1 MRPAL
6 TFSTRRAKSS
16 TCILKQCR
24 SYLTTTNTLL
34 STTATSHKKKVPQV
48 PPLWFLVARSSSS
61 QALLKEEVPSSSSNN
76 SPEKQLYSQFHP
88 RAMNKDVNLDSL
100 LEFLSKSS
108 LSPKNK
114 FKSLRTALYNTTQ
127 YDSRKA
133 WLIYDTMVR
142 YQVDKY
148 LKLNHYGFLLCILKY
163 GDSIQHMLTV
173 IENMK
178 KLHPRQDKD
187 IDYHI
192 SQVLFSMGRQGLVEE
207 ACHLVSSL
215 SAKKDFKPSANH
227 YHSLA
232 IALKN
237 SKTGNNNKNSKS
249 IETVTKLMLEGME
262 QHEIVLHNTTLS
274 TMISVLSSSQQKDLT
289 LQFLKAMDKANNK
302 CGATTTHSHP
312 YNVYIY
318 TSLIAG
324 FARQGDSASAKRIF
338 DEMRKHKVEP
348 NQVTFSALMEAYG
361 KGGDFTSAI
370 RLLTDHQKRH
380 RKVNNAMVTS
390 LLVNAIR
397 HNNLTV
403 AENTVKFITKKK
415 VKVKDMDSTLLTALI
430 WVKTKLCMD
439 EARKDFDLLY
449 KEDKNL
455 VNSIMVNHLITGYG
469 LKGDKESVIQLYNT
483 TVNNEKMTLSHAEEK
498 RFKHH
503 LANALFHCRDVPAA
517 MGVFVSM
524 RNQNVPDD
532 VTLAM
537 VIQGLIM
544 NNENNLAWRL
554 FKTLQTDGIEPNL
567 HAYTSILKAIG
578 HREVDLKKKPGNSRL
593 SPELIEA
600 AGIRLPSLD
609 YLNSAVPST
618 TEALNLF
625 RRLTGFQQP
634 NVYTYTTLISCFAK
648 HNISRAISIFD
659 HMCAKG
665 VQPTVETYTAIL
677 QGCSIFRNSQMALSV
692 FNHMCEHRV
701 EPNAVT
707 WRYLLK
713 SLLRSR
719 VDKKQIDKI
728 AQMAKKSLDNNNK
741 KVE

>member
-16 TCILKQCR
+16 TCILKQCQ
-24 SYLTTTNTLL
+24 SYLTTNTPF
-34 STTATSHKKKVPQV
+34 TTTTHKKVPQL
-48 PPLWFLVARSSSS
+48 PPLWFLVTRSSSS
-61 QALLKEEVPSSSSNN
+61 QALLKEEAQSSSEN
-76 SPEKQLYSQFHP
+76 LYSKFHP
-88 RAMNKDVNLDSL
+88 RTMNKNVNLDSL
-100 LEFLSKSS
+100 LAFLSKSS

-133 WLIYDTMVR
+133 WLIYETMVR

-178 KLHPRQDKD
+178 KLNPRED

-192 SQVLFSMGRQGLVEE
+192 SQVLFAMGRQGLVEE
-207 ACHLVSSL
+207 ACHLIGSS
-215 SAKKDFKPSANH
+215 KDFKPSANH

-237 SKTGNNNKNSKS
+237 NKPNNNSKS
-249 IETVTKLMLEGME
+249 IESVTKILLDGME
-262 QHEIVLHNTTLS
+262 QHQTVLHNTTLS

-289 LQFLKAMDKANNK
+289 LQFLKAMDKANSS
-302 CGATTTHSHP
+302 CSTTSTTHSVKNNSHP

-324 FARQGDSASAKRIF
+324 FARQGDSESAKRIF

-361 KGGDFTSAI
+361 KAGDFNSAI
-370 RLLTDHQKRH
+370 RLLTDHQKRY

-397 HNNLTV
+397 QNNLIV
-403 AENTVKFITKKK
+403 AENAVKFITKKK

-430 WVKTKLCMD
+430 WVKTKLCVD

-469 LKGDKESVIQLYNT
+469 LKGDKESVIQLYNL
-483 TVNNEKMTLSHAEEK
+483 NEKNGNMSPAEEK
-498 RFKHH
+498 RSKHH

-517 MGVFVSM
+517 MGVFASM
-524 RNQNVPDD
+524 RYQNVPDD

-554 FKTLQTDGIEPNL
+554 FKTLQSDGIEPNL
-567 HAYTSILKAIG
+567 HAYTTILKAIG
-578 HREVDLKKKPGNSRL
+578 HREVDLKKKQGNSGL
-593 SPELIEA
+593 SPEMVAA
-600 AGIRLPSLD
+600 AGIRLPTLD
-609 YLNSAVPST
+609 YLHSAVPST

-665 VQPTVETYTAIL
+665 VQPSVETYTAIL

-692 FNHMCEHRV
+692 FNHMCENRV
-701 EPNAVT
+701 EPNSVT

-728 AQMAKKSLDNNNK
+728 AQMAKKSLDK

>member
-34 STTATSHKKKVPQV
+34 STTTSHKRKVPQV
-48 PPLWFLVARSSSS
+48 PPLWFLVARSTSS
-61 QALLKEEVPSSSSNN
+61 QALLKEEVPSHSSSSSHN
-76 SPEKQLYSQFHP
+76 SPEKQLYSKFHP
-88 RAMNKDVNLDSL
+88 RTLNKDVNLESL
-100 LEFLSKSS
+100 LDFLSKSS

-178 KLHPRQDKD
+178 KLHPRED

-207 ACHLVSSL
+207 ACQLVGSS
-215 SAKKDFKPSANH
+215 ARKDFKPSANH

-237 SKTGNNNKNSKS
+237 NSKTGTNNSKS
-249 IETVTKLMLEGME
+249 IEAVTKLMLEGME
-262 QHEIVLHNTTLS
+262 QHQTVLHNTTLS

-289 LQFLKAMDKANNK
+289 LQFLKAMDKANSS
-302 CGATTTHSHP
+302 CGATATTTHSHP

-361 KGGDFTSAI
+361 KAGDFNSAI
-370 RLLTDHQKRH
+370 RLLTDHQKRY

-430 WVKTKLCMD
+430 WVKTKLCVD

-449 KEDKNL
+449 KKDENL

-483 TVNNEKMTLSHAEEK
+483 NLNKEKISPAEEK
-498 RFKHH
+498 RSKHH

-524 RNQNVPDD
+524 RNQDVPDD

-554 FKTLQTDGIEPNL
+554 FKTLQADGIEPNL

-578 HREVDLKKKPGNSRL
+578 HREVDLKKKPSNSRV

-600 AGIRLPSLD
+600 AGIRLPTLD
-609 YLNSAVPST
+609 YLHSAVPST

-692 FNHMCEHRV
+692 FNHMCENRV

-728 AQMAKKSLDNNNK
+728 AQMAKKSLDNKNK